1 MSHMKSFIKRC
12 LRKLLSKLKKQ
23 LLKIKKLFAN
33 TIFTTQ
39 KVACKIII
47 LTDNQILYINLIKFL
62 SVIIKIDNPR
72 VNTNNF

>member
-1 MSHMKSFIKRC
+1 MKSFIKRC

-39 KVACKIII
+39 KVACKIWEV
-47 LTDNQILYINLIKFL
+47 TCKSQNATSQVAVQN
-62 SVIIKIDNPR
+62 
-72 VNTNNF
+72 